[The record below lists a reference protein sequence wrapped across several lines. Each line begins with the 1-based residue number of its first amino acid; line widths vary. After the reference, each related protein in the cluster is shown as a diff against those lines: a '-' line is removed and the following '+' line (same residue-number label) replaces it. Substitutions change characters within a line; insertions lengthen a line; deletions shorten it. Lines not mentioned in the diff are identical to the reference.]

1 MTKKWTPIFLSPG
14 GVMHSF
20 ENRSDKK
27 AAVFN
32 ISIPGG
38 FEKNMGMITE
48 WYEENSP
55 RRLESIED
63 K

>member
-1 MTKKWTPIFLSPG
+1 
-14 GVMHSF
+14 MHSF